1 MKIREKVLKKTLDAN
16 TKYFRR
22 HKSTRI
28 LVVLFFLTLGVGTQ
42 YLSVLFFY
50 ILRVFNEG
58 RLAFKGRKGEGERRM
73 GGERRWETRRRGGRQ
88 WETRR
93 GGGGDGDGNVAKPRR
108 KMRQT
113 AVRLR
118 PKQQPGEQRQ
128 RARGGAEEGFW
139 HTRDRRRGDL
149 VRSLL
154 SRRLCVSFKACLTIR
169 NTLLSYLPSLFPVR
183 L

>member
-28 LVVLFFLTLGVGTQ
+28 MVVLFFLTLGVGTQ

-73 GGERRWETRRRGGRQ
+73 GGERRWETRRRGG
-88 WETRR
+88 
-93 GGGGDGDGNVAKPRR
+93 GDGDGNVAKPRR

-128 RARGGAEEGFW
+128 RARGGAAEGFW
-139 HTRDRRRGDL
+139 HTRDRRRGDP